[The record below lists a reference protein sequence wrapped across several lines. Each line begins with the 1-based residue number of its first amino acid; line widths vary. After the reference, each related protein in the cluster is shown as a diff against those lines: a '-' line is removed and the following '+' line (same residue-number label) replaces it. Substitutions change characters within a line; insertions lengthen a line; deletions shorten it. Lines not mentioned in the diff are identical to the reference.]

1 MPIVHRKSPLALA
14 ITASLFALVATSA
27 AASPQTTNPAETQPA
42 PAATGQPAPASS
54 QAQAQKAKPKAGEPA
69 DKGQPQTL
77 SVVNVV
83 GVRASQM
90 RAIELKRTAPNIQD
104 SITAESIGQLPDV
117 TISDALQRVT
127 GVQINRDAGV
137 GSSVNV
143 RGLPEVG
150 TMLNDEVFITPDQ
163 IDSQQPDFSLLP
175 ASLFR
180 GVDVLKSSTSDMAD
194 AGISGSLNLHTY
206 RPWDLPNGFTYSY
219 AAQGERGDVTDK
231 WGPEVSGL
239 VSYNGGRW
247 GLLLSADVANTRR
260 ENSNEGLDQYG
271 VVFNGENAASAD
283 SYFGFVTPWNGVPL
297 PSQIKQNPDG
307 SVDVNGD
314 GKSDGVFMGSQNIAL
329 YDTATQRRRKAGNA
343 SFQADLGNGFT
354 LTSDYFFARQDQ
366 YDRNVGIQFNS
377 SNWLGATYVPLQ
389 SQNTGAIV
397 QGDGYGTPE
406 PGWNNMQL
414 YTTQVYEKWPGD
426 IESFSQITQKDSI
439 AKNFN
444 LQVNFDNGGPFTASL
459 RGIRDTAHQVNIET
473 DLNISDADGG
483 LWPNSLMPGVPDDVV
498 APGVYI
504 YPEQLGGN
512 RVFNPGGIPQNTLPF
527 VADFRNR
534 NLGISMPV
542 DLAAH
547 LADPNGWALKTLESG
562 DNYDRSVGL
571 TALRFDGH
579 YDFDNGI
586 RLDFGVRNSLRNAN
600 NLGFTLVAPVYAG
613 MGASDPNGCLARY
626 VAADVPLDQEG
637 CTAGNAIGYYRAGML
652 SAQPLSKT
660 PPLLANNW
668 KEYQNLLGSGITFW
682 AIDPYS
688 MDNPESYWQSLY
700 PGSRR
705 FTEPGNTWAVWMKQT
720 SGYLQVDLD
729 GHIGSL
735 PYSANVGMRVVRTNL
750 DVTQHVVG
758 AANPYGLPAEDGGT
772 EVTRRSYKDYLPS
785 LNFALDLTDD
795 LKLRL
800 AYSKN
805 MMPLNL
811 STWGGGL
818 SVNYS
823 RATTPDGGQLFRV
836 TSGSSPG
843 NPNLDPWRSKNY
855 SASLEYYFNPTT
867 MISLAAFR
875 INVQS
880 FIVNGSYIDCS
891 LPDEDG
897 VVRNRCVPISSPV
910 QGTGNSLHGLELDY
924 RQAFTFLPGL
934 LKNTGIEVNGTYA
947 PSSTGLTD
955 LAGNKIP
962 FQDNSK
968 ESGNLILWYQ
978 DSRWQG
984 RVALNYRSKQ
994 AVAQDVNT
1002 IPGMEEYI
1010 APQKYIDAS
1019 VSYKIN
1025 KYATVFL
1032 QGSNLSNEQQRYYLV
1047 WPDQEGHAQM
1057 FERMYTIGIR
1067 GQF

>member
-1 MPIVHRKSPLALA
+1 MAITHRKRPLALA
-14 ITASLFALVATSA
+14 ISVSLLAVVATSA
-27 AASPQTTNPAETQPA
+27 FAAPGSDAQAAQTA
-42 PAATGQPAPASS
+42 PATTAAAPAQSTSS
-54 QAQAQKAKPKAGEPA
+54 DQAPKQGEPT
-69 DKGQPQTL
+69 TL
-77 SVVNVV
+77 SVVQVV

-137 GSSVNV
+137 GSSVDV

-150 TMLNDEVFITPDQ
+150 TTLNGEVFITPDQ

-180 GVDVLKSSTSDMAD
+180 GVDVIKSSTAEMAD

-206 RPWDLPNGFTYSY
+206 RPWDLPSGFTYSY

-247 GLLLSADVANTRR
+247 GLLISADIANTRR

-271 VVFNGENAASAD
+271 VVLNGENAVSAD

-329 YDTATQRRRKAGNA
+329 YDTTTQRRRKAGNA
-343 SFQADLGNGFT
+343 SFQADLGGGFT

-389 SQNTGAIV
+389 SRNTGAIV
-397 QGDGYGTPE
+397 QGDGYGTPV

-426 IESFSQITQKDSI
+426 TESFSQITQKGSI

-444 LQVNFDNGGPFTASL
+444 VQIGFDNGGPFTASL
-459 RGIRDTAHQVNIET
+459 RGIRDTAHQLNIET
-473 DLNISDADGG
+473 DLNISDSDGG
-483 LWPNSLMPGVPDDVV
+483 LWPNALMPGVPDDAVP
-498 APGVYI
+498 PGVYI

-512 RVFNPGGIPQNTLPF
+512 RVFNPGGVPQNTLPIT
-527 VADFRNR
+527 ADFRNR
-534 NLGISMPV
+534 SLGVSMS
-542 DLAAH
+542 DTLASH

-579 YDFDNGI
+579 YDFNNGI
-586 RLDFGVRNSLRNAN
+586 RFDFGVRNSLRNAS

-613 MGASDPNGCLARY
+613 MGATDPNGCLARY
-626 VAADVPLDQEG
+626 VAADVPLSG
-637 CTAGNAIGYYRAGML
+637 GTCTAGNAIGYYRAGML

-660 PPLLANNW
+660 PALLANNW

-688 MDNPESYWQSLY
+688 MDNPESYWQTLY

-705 FTEPGNTWAVWMKQT
+705 FTEPGNTWGVWLKQT
-720 SGYLQVDLD
+720 SGYLQMDLD

-735 PYSANVGMRVVRTNL
+735 PYSANVGVRVIRTNL

-758 AANPYGLPAEDGGT
+758 AANTYGLPAEDGGT
-772 EVTRRSYKDYLPS
+772 SVTQRSYKDYLPS

-805 MMPLNL
+805 MMPLDL

-823 RATTPDGGQLFRV
+823 LTQTPTGQLFRV
-836 TSGSSPG
+836 TGGSSPG

-855 SASLEYYFNPTT
+855 SASLEYYINPTT

-880 FIVNGSYIDCS
+880 FIVDGSYIDCT

-910 QGTGNSLHGLELDY
+910 QGTGNSLHGLEFDY
-924 RQAFTFLPGL
+924 RQGFSFLPGL

-955 LAGNKIP
+955 LAGNKVP

-994 AVAQDVNT
+994 AVAQNVNT

-1025 KYATVFL
+1025 KYATIFL

-1057 FERMYTIGIR
+1057 FERMYTIGVR